1 MGLKKFASHDDEE
14 ENSKKSGFTKSAIFS
29 QVMLKLKNDV
39 KSMGLT
45 SFPEASQRKKSL
57 SDHSC
62 PILVSMMHIMS
73 LREERENP

>member
-1 MGLKKFASHDDEE
+1 
-14 ENSKKSGFTKSAIFS
+14 
-29 QVMLKLKNDV
+29 MLKFKNDV

-73 LREERENP
+73 LREERKSVTETMEIDSKRIFECET

>member
-1 MGLKKFASHDDEE
+1 
-14 ENSKKSGFTKSAIFS
+14 
-29 QVMLKLKNDV
+29 
-39 KSMGLT
+39 MGLT

-73 LREERENP
+73 LREERKSVTETMEIDFERIFECET